1 MKRHSFVVRFHRYR
15 DKLMAKILGIFIGKE
30 RQEKK
35 LADAL
40 YKHTIMAA
48 RSPSLYGDIGAPDTA
63 NGRFELIILHIFML
77 FRHLQGKD
85 KFTQSVKQ
93 KTFDRFLEDM
103 DMNLREIGVGP
114 DGIPKRIQKMLE
126 NFYGRAAAYQSA
138 LESEDNTQ
146 IVDSIARNLFADEKP
161 NVEGAETLAQ
171 YMVKVVENLKHV
183 KGNDLVHSNFS
194 FLPK

>member
-1 MKRHSFVVRFHRYR
+1 
-15 DKLMAKILGIFIGKE
+15 MAKILGIYLGKE

-40 YKHTIMAA
+40 YNHTIMAA
-48 RSPSLYGDIGAPDTA
+48 RSPSLYGEIGAPDTA

-103 DMNLREIGVGP
+103 DMSLREIGVGP

-126 NFYGRAAAYQSA
+126 NFYGRAAAYQAA
-138 LESEDNTQ
+138 LESADKTQ

-161 NVEGAETLAQ
+161 NLEGAETLAQ

-183 KGNDLVHSNFS
+183 KENDLVHSNFS